1 LNERAPGGKGQEG
14 GATAFLGRGPIE
26 DRRRAG
32 RDARARTP
40 RKALGDMPLSDRD
53 PLPILAASNA
63 GRVASLIPIRHGRML
78 ESPFAFYRGAAA
90 LMAHDLAQL
99 PHSGV
104 FVQLCGDAHLANF
117 GLFASPERRVLF
129 GINDFDETLPGPFD
143 WDLRRLAASFAIAAL
158 HRGHG
163 APRQRQAV
171 ATLCAAFREAIRDA
185 VGGDTL
191 DQWYRELTADE
202 VLGLARTRRERAMD
216 EATVEKAR
224 RSTSRA
230 FLRKATE
237 IVDGQLRIREE
248 PPTTYHYPAAG
259 AEEAAGFHGTVCQF
273 FADYRESLPDERR
286 VLFDR
291 YRLVDIAVRVVG
303 VGSVGT
309 RCYVAL
315 FMADGESPLFL
326 QVKEARASVL
336 EAYLAPSDYGNH
348 GQRVVCG
355 QRLLQSASDIFLGW
369 SRSVASGFDFYV
381 RQLRDMKGS
390 FDIDGFSFEE
400 LDTYAR
406 ACGIALACSMSKAG
420 DPAAIAGYV
429 GKSDA
434 LDDAM
439 QRFALAYAERNEA
452 DYAAFAAAVR
462 DGQVEAAD
470 ESDSISHR
478 RGTET
483 RRGPR

>member
-1 LNERAPGGKGQEG
+1 MNERPPYGKGQEG
-14 GATAFLGRGPIE
+14 VAAAFLGRGPVE
-26 DRRRAG
+26 ERRKAG
-32 RDARARTP
+32 REARARTS
-40 RKALGDMPLSDRD
+40 RSALGELPPSDRD

-63 GRVASLIPIRHGRML
+63 GRVPSLVPIRHGRML
-78 ESPFAFYRGAAA
+78 QSPFAFYRGAAA
-90 LMAHDLAQL
+90 LMAHDLAAL

-104 FVQLCGDAHLANF
+104 FVQICGDAHLANF

-143 WDLRRLAASFAIAAL
+143 WDLRRLAASFAIAAR

-163 APRQRQAV
+163 APRQRRVV
-171 ATLCAAFREAIRDA
+171 ATLCAAFRQAIRDA

-191 DQWYRELTADE
+191 DQWYREITADE

-216 EATVEKAR
+216 EATVDKAR

-237 IVDGQLRIREE
+237 RVDGGLRIREE

-259 AEEAAGFHGTVCQF
+259 AEEVAAFHATICQF
-273 FADYRESLPDERR
+273 FADYRQTLPDDRR

-326 QVKEARASVL
+326 QIKEARASVL
-336 EAYLAPSDYGNH
+336 ESHLQPSAFDNH
-348 GQRVVCG
+348 GERVVCG

-390 FDIDGFSFEE
+390 FDVEDFTFEE
-400 LDTYAR
+400 LETYAR
-406 ACGIALACSMSKAG
+406 ACGMALACSMCKAG
-420 DPAAIAGYV
+420 DPAPIAGYV

-434 LDDAM
+434 LDCAM
-439 QRFALAYAERNEA
+439 QRFALAYAKRNEA
-452 DYAAFAAAVR
+452 DHAAFAAAV
-462 DGQVEAAD
+462 GAGLIETAD
-470 ESDSISHR
+470 E
-478 RGTET
+478 
-483 RRGPR
+483 

>member
-1 LNERAPGGKGQEG
+1 VNERAPDGKEGQG
-14 GATAFLGRGPIE
+14 VADAFLGRGPIE
-26 DRRRAG
+26 RRRQAG

-40 RKALGDMPLSDRD
+40 RKALGGLSPSDRD

-78 ESPFAFYRGAAA
+78 QSPFAFYRGAAA
-90 LMAHDLAQL
+90 LMAHDLAAL

-104 FVQLCGDAHLANF
+104 HVQLCGDAHLANF

-143 WDLRRLAASFAIAAL
+143 WDLRRLAASFAIAAR

-191 DQWYRELTADE
+191 DQWYREITADE

-237 IVDGQLRIREE
+237 RVDGQLRIREE

-259 AEEAAGFHGTVCQF
+259 AEELAEFHGTVCQF
-273 FADYRESLPDERR
+273 FGDYRETLPDDRR

-309 RCYVAL
+309 RCYIAL

-326 QVKEARASVL
+326 QVKEARPSVL
-336 EAYLAPSDYGNH
+336 EPHLRPSAFDNH
-348 GQRVVCG
+348 GERVVCG

-381 RQLRDMKGS
+381 RQLRDMKGA
-390 FDIDGFSFEE
+390 FDVEDFTFEE

-406 ACGIALACSMSKAG
+406 ACGIALACSMTKAG
-420 DPAAIAGYV
+420 DAAAIAGYV

-439 QRFALAYAERNEA
+439 QRFALAYADRNEA
-452 DYAAFAAAVR
+452 DFAAFEAAVR
-462 DGQVEAAD
+462 AGLIETAD
-470 ESDSISHR
+470 E
-478 RGTET
+478 
-483 RRGPR
+483 